1 MDLLGKPLQ
10 WAAALAVVAT
20 VIGAKAALRRRRRET
35 RRPTVAPMGELKRR
49 TLDGTVVPL
58 SGTGLRPPAPSHAET
73 FAHESDLELVYALA
87 ARIDERERGVGWDG
101 LTSAERLV
109 SAVFRLE
116 AEVTNGGYEQYVW
129 NTAPGREREALAGL
143 ETLGAARRR
152 DVLRQ
157 VLAAFGPDGPARG
170 WAERQA
176 QLERDGR
183 RLADLLSDLDR
194 VHWATD
200 REEDLLAL
208 LARFARAHRDDFTA

>member
-87 ARIDERERGVGWDG
+87 ARIDERERGVGWVC
-101 LTSAERLV
+101 AEDAP
-109 SAVFRLE
+109 STAGE
-116 AEVTNGGYEQYVW
+116 KPGAE
-129 NTAPGREREALAGL
+129 APGVWGRKTSVGRMSGS
-143 ETLGAARRR
+143 RRTS
-152 DVLRQ
+152 
-157 VLAAFGPDGPARG
+157 GPA
-170 WAERQA
+170 EP
-176 QLERDGR
+176 E
-183 RLADLLSDLDR
+183 
-194 VHWATD
+194 
-200 REEDLLAL
+200 
-208 LARFARAHRDDFTA
+208 